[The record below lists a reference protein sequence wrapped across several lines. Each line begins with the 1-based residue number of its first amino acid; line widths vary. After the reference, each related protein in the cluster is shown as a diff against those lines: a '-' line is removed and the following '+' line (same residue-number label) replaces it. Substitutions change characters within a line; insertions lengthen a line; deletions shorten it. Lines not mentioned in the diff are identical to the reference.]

1 MEKVIKVTSSTLEN
15 VDAAVAEINQQFD
28 VASTTLL
35 LLFFSTSYNKEALA
49 KAVQQH
55 FSSIMVIGC
64 STSGEIGLEGYN
76 QHSITA
82 IAFSSNDFQISAA
95 LYPHIKQLQLTQWH
109 NKTIELYE
117 SHLSHFDIENKK
129 EIFSLLLIDGLSRC
143 EESFVRVV
151 SKAMRGGPMIGGS
164 AGDDLQ
170 FKQTYIFYNGE
181 MHVDCGVLLLISTKL
196 PFTIFKSQHVHATD
210 KKVVVTGALPEQRVI
225 TELNG
230 FPAAE
235 EYARMLGFTEP
246 AQLTDAVIAKNPVL
260 VIIGNNEYVRS
271 IQSVNKDGSIT
282 FYCAIDLGIVLRI
295 AKGRDLYTSLE
306 NSINDIEHKIG
317 DIQTMITFDCI
328 LRRLELLEN
337 DQLAEVGAL
346 LSKYNAGGFN
356 TYGEQIDGLHMNQ
369 TCTGIAIGYADE

>member
-1 MEKVIKVTSSTLEN
+1 MEKVVKVTSSGLED
-15 VDAAVAEINQQFD
+15 VDAAIAEINQQFD

-64 STSGEIGLEGYN
+64 STSGEIGTEGYN
-76 QHSITA
+76 QNSITA
-82 IAFSSNDFQISAA
+82 IAFSSDDFQVSAA
-95 LYPHIKQLQLTQWH
+95 LYSDIKQLQLTQWH

-117 SHLSHFDIENKK
+117 SHRSKFNIENNKDV
-129 EIFSLLLIDGLSRC
+129 FSLLLIDGLSRC

-151 SKAMRGGPMIGGS
+151 SKAMRGGAMIGGS

-170 FKQTYIFYNGE
+170 FNETYLFYNGK
-181 MHVDCGVLLLISTKL
+181 MHADSGVLLLVSTKL

-210 KKVVVTGALPEQRVI
+210 KKVVVTGALPEKRII

-235 EYARMLGFTEP
+235 EYARMLGFTDP
-246 AQLTDAVIAKNPVL
+246 AQLTDALIAKNPVL
-260 VIIGNNEYVRS
+260 VMIGNNEYVRS
-271 IQSVNKDGSIT
+271 IQSVNQDGSIT

-295 AKGRDLYTSLE
+295 AKGSDLYSSLE
-306 NSINDIEHKIG
+306 SSINDIEHKIG
-317 DIQTMITFDCI
+317 DIQAMVTFDCI

-337 DQLAEVGAL
+337 DQLGEVGTL
-346 LSKYNAGGFN
+346 LSKCNAGGFN